1 MSERDE
7 FLDARLERALEALPE
22 ERPGAD
28 FERELCA
35 RFVGTAAR
43 PRAPRRRA
51 VRNVPARARRTT
63 TWIVLA
69 SAAGLALA
77 MGLLWRAAQ
86 RAPAAAWRVLAQE
99 GSATFDERPLEATQ
113 LVSGGRLRTGPGGGL
128 ALVFGRHLALSLGP
142 ESELVLPAVE
152 SPDGPR
158 NWLLEAAAGRVAL
171 ATGPAFAGSR
181 LALRAPD
188 AQVEVLGTR
197 FAVDVYEDG
206 TCVCCSEG
214 RVRVTSLREGGRD
227 AAVSS
232 GGMAYAHTAGG
243 LATGAVQSDHL
254 APLLA
259 LEGAFE

>member
-28 FERELCA
+28 FERELRA

-63 TWIVLA
+63 WIVLA
-69 SAAGLALA
+69 IAAGLALA
-77 MGLLWRAAQ
+77 LGLQWRVAQ
-86 RAPAAAWRVLAQE
+86 RAPVAAWRVLAQE
-99 GSATFDERPLEATQ
+99 GSATFDERPLEATR

-128 ALVFGRHLALSLGP
+128 TLVFGRHLALSLGP

-152 SPDGPR
+152 SPHGPR
-158 NWLLEAAAGRVAL
+158 NWLLEAADGHVAL
-171 ATGPAFAGSR
+171 ATGPDFAGSR
-181 LALRAPD
+181 LALNAPD

-197 FAVDVYEDG
+197 FAVDVYGDG

-214 RVRVTSLREGGRD
+214 LVRVRSLRANDPD
-227 AAVSS
+227 ADVPA
-232 GGMAYAHTAGG
+232 GGMAYAYSAGG
-243 LATGAVQSDHL
+243 LTTGAVQSDHL
-254 APLLA
+254 ALLQE
-259 LEGAFE
+259 LQCAFE